1 MLHLRIVLEILKDV
15 KLYGKL
21 SKSEFR
27 LKCVSFLG
35 HISSRDGILVDPN
48 KAIVVKDWPIMNSVM
63 EVRSSLGLTSYY
75 RRLV

>member
-27 LKCVSFLG
+27 LKSISFLG

-75 RRLV
+75 RRFV